1 MTLSV
6 SGLNAATPSSQIMR
20 TKINENKNLAF
31 TAKVD
36 NEEDVDIV
44 DIKKG
49 ELSASEKKKIIK
61 AARVK
66 AAGWACIGGIFS
78 TAYYAFRSDEK
89 IARKF
94 DLDVEKDKK
103 LIKQI
108 KKDQTVWTLP
118 GAFLPF
124 AGAIIAYIVANNKNS
139 QNIELD

>member
-20 TKINENKNLAF
+20 TKINENKNPAF

-44 DIKKG
+44 DIKKD
-49 ELSASEKKKIIK
+49 ELSDSEKKKIVK
-61 AARVK
+61 AARTK

-78 TAYYAFRSDEK
+78 TAYYGLRSDEK

-118 GAFLPF
+118 GAFISLP
-124 AGAIIAYIVANNKNS
+124 GAIIAYIIANNKDS